1 MEAFEVMDM
10 LDQVETVLGRVNRS
24 DASQSDLLIAVQE
37 ALRLIVEANEEYDE
51 EEDDEEEDEDEVD
64 VEEDDED
71 DED

>member
-1 MEAFEVMDM
+1 MEAFEVMEM
-10 LDQVETVLGRVNRS
+10 LDQVEAVLDRVNRPE
-24 DASQSDLLIAVQE
+24 ASQSDLLIAVQE

-64 VEEDDED
+64 VEEDED